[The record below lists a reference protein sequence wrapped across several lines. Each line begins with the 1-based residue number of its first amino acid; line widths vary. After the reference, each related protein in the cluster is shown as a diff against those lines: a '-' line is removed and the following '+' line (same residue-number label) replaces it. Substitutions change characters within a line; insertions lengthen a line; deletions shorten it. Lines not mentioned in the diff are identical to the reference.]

1 MTRNTHRLPFLLSPH
16 SSRFRYLIR
25 YSFIRPSGTLGLVG
39 PRLLLNSNSLGF
51 SLFIYGIIL
60 NLFFELITS
69 FIKFLCCNS
78 PAGSRALSRT
88 LYFAEQIK
96 N

>member
-1 MTRNTHRLPFLLSPH
+1 MTRNTHRLPFLLFPH

-25 YSFIRPSGTLGLVG
+25 YSFIIPSGTLGLVG
-39 PRLLLNSNSLGF
+39 PCLLLNSNSLGF

-60 NLFFELITS
+60 NSFFELITS
-69 FIKFLCCNS
+69 FIKFLCFNS